1 MNAPA
6 YPITVFWSPEDSAWV
21 AAACERLNNIAQ
33 LNPLDNEQEEQLMTI
48 QAGDEI
54 PDTQLWRMTK
64 DGPKAISSAEVLG
77 TGKVVLF
84 AVPGAFTPTCSDH
97 HLPGFVLRADEI
109 RAKGVDTIA
118 CLSVNDPFV
127 MGAWGRARGAED
139 HVVMLSDGN
148 GEFTRA
154 VDLEMDGSGI
164 GLGKR
169 SRRYAAI
176 LEDGVV
182 RSIFVEQGPGV
193 EVSSAEAVL
202 AAL

>member
-1 MNAPA
+1 MA
-6 YPITVFWSPEDSAWV
+6 
-21 AAACERLNNIAQ
+21 
-33 LNPLDNEQEEQLMTI
+33 I
-48 QAGDEI
+48 QAGDKI
-54 PDTQLWRMTK
+54 PDVQLWKMTGE
-64 DGPKAISSAEVLG
+64 GPKGVSSVEALG
-77 TGKVVLF
+77 GGKVVLF
-84 AVPGAFTPTCSDH
+84 AVPGAFTPTCSDY
-97 HLPGFVLRADEI
+97 HLPGFVLRSDEL

-127 MGAWGRARGAED
+127 MAAWGRARD
-139 HVVMLSDGN
+139 VDDRVVMLSDGN

-154 VDLEMDGSGI
+154 VGLEMDGSGV

-182 RSIFVEQGPGV
+182 TSIFVEEGPGLD
-193 EVSSAEAVL
+193 VSSAEAVL